1 MSVKPLLDAFRD
13 YLSLRDEPVV
23 REWLDG
29 FDWNISERNIVP
41 VAKPVLQY
49 LESLSQHV
57 GKGEERLVAEFIKSQ
72 PKLQWLQSYTEDDFG
87 PDFLDHYAQVELIGE
102 RGHFVSN
109 EIAGGFVLVGPN
121 FHYPKHWHVAEA
133 IYIPLTGGSH
143 FKLDDDPIEPY
154 KSGSLVHLESNTRY
168 EVNSSDN
175 PLLTLWIWRGG
186 DLTQKSNY

>member
-41 VAKPVLQY
+41 VAKPASQY